1 MRSSWRSALLAA
13 SLIACT
19 ATGLEAQA
27 GDWQV
32 QGLAAFADSTF
43 VGGGLG
49 VALRSRG
56 RSRLGIS
63 ANVGTREG
71 ALAGRAEL
79 VVSYHL
85 NPFLRRGVT
94 PYAGGGVTVGWSGEE
109 FVEYVVALVGLETA
123 PGGRSGWFLEGGIAG
138 GVRVSTGF
146 RVRWRSSR
154 R

>member
-1 MRSSWRSALLAA
+1 MRSSWRNTLLTV
-13 SLIACT
+13 SLIAYT

-27 GDWQV
+27 REWQV

-43 VGGGLG
+43 VGGGMG
-49 VALRSRG
+49 FALRSRG

-63 ANVGTREG
+63 ASVGAREG

-94 PYAGGGVTVGWSGEE
+94 PYAGGGVTVGWTGEE

-123 PGGRSGWFLEGGIAG
+123 PGARSGWFLEGGIAG
-138 GVRVSTGF
+138 GVRASAGF
-146 RVRWRSSR
+146 RVRWRPSR